1 MLKVFLSIF
10 ILSSS
15 LFANYD
21 YKEAYNKNGKELGWT
36 NRSRMNDLSRYID
49 LVVEKQIKFEMRFKV
64 VGFIGDNLILE
75 YINNGM
81 YLYYLGLFSDGASV
95 LEFQK
100 DIEVDIVGQI
110 KGIGCIDFGGE
121 LFVIYFDILGIKKV
135 L

>member
-1 MLKVFLSIF
+1 MFKVLLSIL
-10 ILSSS
+10 ILGSS
-15 LFANYD
+15 LLANYD

-36 NRSRMNDLSRYID
+36 NRSRINDLAKDITF
-49 LVVEKQIKFEMRFKV
+49 VTEKQIKFEMRFKV

-75 YINNGM
+75 YLNNGF
-81 YLYYLGLFSDGASV
+81 YVYYLGLFSSGKNMI
-95 LEFQK
+95 EFQK
-100 DIEVDIVGQI
+100 DIDVDIVGQV